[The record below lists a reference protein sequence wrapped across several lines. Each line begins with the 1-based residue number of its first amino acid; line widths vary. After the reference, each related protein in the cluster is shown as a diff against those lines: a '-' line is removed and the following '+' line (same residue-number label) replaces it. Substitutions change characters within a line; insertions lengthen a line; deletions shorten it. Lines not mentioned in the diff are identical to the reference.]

1 MVGHDGGGGEKQK
14 SVSIL
19 VCYTKNRRFTKPF
32 IFKLFPLPVLSLPF
46 FSIYLF
52 WLSNANVMYQKH
64 FILSLQVFYAALD
77 QIYHGKHPLKKSTTE
92 ILKETQE
99 KVYGLPYVPNTVSK
113 NTLTVKASP
122 FL

>member
-1 MVGHDGGGGEKQK
+1 
-14 SVSIL
+14 
-19 VCYTKNRRFTKPF
+19 
-32 IFKLFPLPVLSLPF
+32 
-46 FSIYLF
+46 
-52 WLSNANVMYQKH
+52 MYQKH

-122 FL
+122 FLW